1 MSMKSNSFKIRVRK
15 SRFFMEKIK
24 PFSQL
29 QRVQLC
35 SEQSDCFIYFPLLL
49 VPNISKNKEKHC
61 VPLPPSLRHLALTVR
76 HLALGA
82 TFSGD
87 ATFGGA
93 TDITFLLVLSST
105 TST

>member
-35 SEQSDCFIYFPLLL
+35 SEQRYTYPTVLYISTINCTQYIEKQEK
-49 VPNISKNKEKHC
+49 NI
-61 VPLPPSLRHLALTVR
+61 VYLYPLPPI
-76 HLALGA
+76 
-82 TFSGD
+82 SGSIILY
-87 ATFGGA
+87 FCYF
-93 TDITFLLVLSST
+93 IFIL
-105 TST
+105 